1 MFDLETILT
10 AIAPEVLLAAAGLL
24 GVTIGAFLG
33 DRFNSLSFKFG
44 ALVLFAAAALAG
56 YYWEG
61 GRAFDGLVETSSYAN
76 FAKVVSFASGGIA
89 LLMAEGFLRRHET
102 LRYEYSLLII
112 FAALGM
118 GMILSSADFMTLYLG
133 VETLSLSSY
142 VLASFHR
149 DSPRSAEAGLKYF
162 VLGAL
167 ASGLLLYGMSLV
179 YGFSGSTSYEVVA
192 EAETSMG
199 LLFGMV
205 LMITGLAFK
214 VSAAPMHVWTP
225 DVYEGSPSPVVAFFA
240 TAPKMASMVVFAIV
254 MFTAFPQ
261 AMAFDNWQIII
272 ALIAAASMIIGSF
285 GALPQTNLKRLLGY
299 SSIANMGYALV
310 AVAAGVQYG
319 AGSLLIFMTAYVIA
333 SLGLFGGVL
342 SMRREGGM
350 VENINELAG
359 LVRRQ
364 PGLAS
369 ALTLLLISVSG
380 FPLAFGFLGKLAVIE
395 AGIDAGLVPL
405 IIVLI
410 LSSVIAMYY
419 YLRIVKIMWFDEQA
433 EDFEPVDGWVT
444 TTVYVSALVSVA
456 LLIFVAPF
464 SDLAATVAE
473 GLLS

>member
-1 MFDLETILT
+1 MFDLEAILT
-10 AIAPEVLLAAAGLL
+10 TIAPEMLLAAAGLL
-24 GVTIGAFLG
+24 GVTIGAIFG
-33 DRFNSLSFKFG
+33 DRFNGISFKLG
-44 ALVLFAAAALAG
+44 ALVLFAAAVLAG

-61 GRAFDGLVETSSYAN
+61 GRAFDGLVETTSFAN
-76 FAKVVSFASGGIA
+76 FAKIVSFVAGGVA
-89 LLMAEGFLRRHET
+89 LLMAEGFLRRHRT
-102 LRYEYSLLII
+102 MRYEYSLLVI

-118 GMILSSADFMTLYLG
+118 GIILSATNFMTLYLG

-179 YGFSGSTSYEVVA
+179 YGFTGSTSYEVIA
-192 EAETSMG
+192 SSDASMG
-199 LLFGMV
+199 LMFGMV

-254 MFTAFPQ
+254 MYTAFPQ
-261 AMAFDNWQIII
+261 AMAFDNWQMIIGI
-272 ALIAAASMIIGSF
+272 IAAASMLIGAI

-310 AVAAGVQYG
+310 AVAAGVQFG

-350 VENINELAG
+350 VENIDELSG
-359 LVRRQ
+359 LIRRQ
-364 PGLAS
+364 PGLAT
-369 ALTLLLISVSG
+369 ALTILLVSVSG
-380 FPLAFGFLGKLAVIE
+380 FPLAFGFLGKLAVLE
-395 AGIDAGLVPL
+395 AGWNAGLMPL
-405 IIVLI
+405 IIILV

-433 EDFEPVDGWVT
+433 EDFESVDAWVT
-444 TTVYVSALVSVA
+444 LTVYVTALVSVA
-456 LLIFVAPF
+456 LLIFINPL
-464 SDLAATVAE
+464 SELAASAAAS
-473 GLLS
+473 LIS

>member
-33 DRFNSLSFKFG
+33 DRFNGLSFKFG

-76 FAKVVSFASGGIA
+76 FAKVVSFVSGGIA

-102 LRYEYSLLII
+102 LRYEYALLVI

-118 GMILSSADFMTLYLG
+118 GMILSSANFMTLYLG

-149 DSPRSAEAGLKYF
+149 DSPRSSEAGLKYF

-179 YGFSGSTSYEVVA
+179 YGFSGSTSYEIVA
-192 EAETSMG
+192 EAEPTMG

-254 MFTAFPQ
+254 LYTAFPQ
-261 AMAFDNWQIII
+261 AMAFENWQVIVGI
-272 ALIAAASMIIGSF
+272 IAAASMLVGAF

-364 PGLAS
+364 PGLAT
-369 ALTLLLISVSG
+369 ALTLLLVSVSG
-380 FPLAFGFLGKLAVIE
+380 FPLAFGFLGKLAVIQ
-395 AGIDAGLVPL
+395 AGVSSGMWPLV
-405 IIVLI
+405 IILV

-444 TTVYVSALVSVA
+444 MTVYVSALVSVA

-464 SDLAATVAE
+464 SELAETVAA
-473 GLLS
+473 GLIS

>member
-10 AIAPEVLLAAAGLL
+10 AIAPEVLLAGAGLL
-24 GVTIGAFLG
+24 GVMIGAFLG
-33 DRFNSLSFKFG
+33 DRFNGLSFKFG

-56 YYWEG
+56 LYWEG
-61 GRAFDGLVETSSYAN
+61 GRAFDGLVDTSSFAN
-76 FAKVVSFASGGIA
+76 FAKVVSFVSGGIA

-102 LRYEYSLLII
+102 MRYEYSLLVI

-118 GMILSSADFMTLYLG
+118 GMILSSANFMTLYLG

-149 DSPRSAEAGLKYF
+149 DSPRSSEAGLKYF

-179 YGFSGSTSYEVVA
+179 YGFSGSTSYEIVA
-192 EAETSMG
+192 EAEPSMG

-254 MFTAFPQ
+254 LYTAFPQ
-261 AMAFDNWQIII
+261 AIAFENWQMIVGI
-272 ALIAAASMIIGSF
+272 IAAASMIVGAF

-350 VENINELAG
+350 VEDINELAG

-364 PGLAS
+364 PGLAT

-380 FPLAFGFLGKLAVIE
+380 FPLAFGFLGKLAVIQ
-395 AGIDAGLVPL
+395 AGVDSGMWPLV
-405 IIVLI
+405 IILV

-444 TTVYVSALVSVA
+444 TTVYVAALISVA

-464 SDLAATVAE
+464 SELAETVAA
-473 GLLS
+473 GLIS

>member
-10 AIAPEVLLAAAGLL
+10 TIAPEVLLAAAGLL

-44 ALVLFAAAALAG
+44 AIVLFAAAVLAG
-56 YYWEG
+56 YYWDG
-61 GRAFDGLVETSSYAN
+61 GRAFDGLVETSSFAN
-76 FAKVVSFASGGIA
+76 FAKVVSFTCGGVA

-102 LRYEYSLLII
+102 MRYEYSLLVI

-118 GMILSSADFMTLYLG
+118 GVILSSANFMTLYLG

-179 YGFSGSTSYEVVA
+179 YGFSGSTSYEIVA
-192 EAETSMG
+192 EAEPSMG
-199 LLFGMV
+199 FLFGMV

-261 AMAFDNWQIII
+261 AMAFENWQLIVAII
-272 ALIAAASMIIGSF
+272 AGASMIIGAF

-299 SSIANMGYALV
+299 SSVANMGYALV

-350 VENINELAG
+350 VEDINELAG

-364 PGLAS
+364 PGLAT
-369 ALTLLLISVSG
+369 ALTVLLISVSG
-380 FPLAFGFLGKLAVIE
+380 FPLAFGFLGKLAVIQ
-395 AGIDAGLVPL
+395 AGVDSGMWPLV
-405 IIVLI
+405 IILL

-419 YLRIVKIMWFDEQA
+419 YLRIVKIMWFDERA

-444 TTVYVSALVSVA
+444 GTVYLSALASVVLLILVAPLSELAASVA
-456 LLIFVAPF
+456 AGLI
-464 SDLAATVAE
+464 S
-473 GLLS
+473 

>member
-456 LLIFVAPF
+456 LLVFVAPF

>member
-1 MFDLETILT
+1 MFDLESILT
-10 AIAPEVLLAAAGLL
+10 TMAPEVLLAAAGLL

-33 DRFNSLSFKFG
+33 DRFNGLSFKFG
-44 ALVLFAAAALAG
+44 AIVLFVAAGLAA
-56 YYWEG
+56 YYWDG
-61 GRAFDGLVETSSYAN
+61 GRAFEGLVETSSYAN

-102 LRYEYSLLII
+102 LRYEYALLVI

-118 GMILSSADFMTLYLG
+118 GIILSSADFMTLYLG

-167 ASGLLLYGMSLV
+167 ASGILLYGISLV
-179 YGFSGSTSYEVVA
+179 YGFSGSTSYEAVA

-199 LLFGMV
+199 FLFGMV

-240 TAPKMASMVVFAIV
+240 TAPKMASMVVLAII

-261 AMAFDNWQIII
+261 AMAFENWQVIIGI
-272 ALIAAASMIIGSF
+272 IAAASMIIGAF

-350 VENINELAG
+350 VEDINELAG

-380 FPLAFGFLGKLAVIE
+380 FPLAFGFLGKLAVIQ
-395 AGIDAGLVPL
+395 AGMDGGLVPL
-405 IIVLI
+405 IIILI

-444 TTVYVSALVSVA
+444 MTVYVTALVSVA

-464 SDLAATVAE
+464 SELAASVSMS
-473 GLLS
+473 LIP

>member
-10 AIAPEVLLAAAGLL
+10 TIAPEVLLAAAGLL

-33 DRFNSLSFKFG
+33 DRFNGLSFKFG
-44 ALVLFAAAALAG
+44 ALVLFAAAVLAG
-56 YYWEG
+56 YYWDG
-61 GRAFDGLVETSSYAN
+61 GRAFDGLVETSSFAN
-76 FAKVVSFASGGIA
+76 FAKVVSFACGGVA

-102 LRYEYSLLII
+102 LRYEYSLLVI

-118 GMILSSADFMTLYLG
+118 GVILSSANFMTLYLG

-179 YGFSGSTSYEVVA
+179 YGFSGSTSYEIVA
-192 EAETSMG
+192 EAEPSMG
-199 LLFGMV
+199 FLFGMV

-261 AMAFDNWQIII
+261 ALAFENWQMIVAI
-272 ALIAAASMIIGSF
+272 IAAASMIIGAF

-350 VENINELAG
+350 VEDINELAG

-364 PGLAS
+364 PGLAA
-369 ALTLLLISVSG
+369 ALTVLLISVSG
-380 FPLAFGFLGKLAVIE
+380 FPLAFGFLGKLAVIQ
-395 AGIDAGLVPL
+395 AGVDSGMLPLV
-405 IIVLI
+405 IILV

-419 YLRIVKIMWFDEQA
+419 YLRIVKIMWFDERA

-444 TTVYVSALVSVA
+444 GTVYLTALISVA
-456 LLIFVAPF
+456 LLILVAPL
-464 SDLAATVAE
+464 SELAASVAAS
-473 GLLS
+473 LIS

>member
-1 MFDLETILT
+1 MFDLEAIMT

-24 GVTIGAFLG
+24 GVTVGAFIG
-33 DRFNSLSFKFG
+33 DRFNGLSFKFG
-44 ALVLFAAAALAG
+44 AIVLFVAAGLAG
-56 YYWEG
+56 YHWDG

-76 FAKVVSFASGGIA
+76 FAKVVSFVAGGIA

-102 LRYEYSLLII
+102 MRYEYSLLVI

-118 GMILSSADFMTLYLG
+118 GVILSSANFMTLYLG

-167 ASGLLLYGMSLV
+167 ASGLLLYGISLV
-179 YGFSGSTSYEVVA
+179 YGFSGSTSYEIVA
-192 EAETSMG
+192 EADPSMG
-199 LLFGMV
+199 FLFGMV

-240 TAPKMASMVVFAIV
+240 TAPKMASMAVFAII

-261 AMAFDNWQIII
+261 ATAFENWQVIIGI
-272 ALIAAASMIIGSF
+272 IAAASMIIGAF

-310 AVAAGVQYG
+310 AVAAGVQFG

-350 VENINELAG
+350 VEDINELAG

-380 FPLAFGFLGKLAVIE
+380 FPLAFGFLGKLAVLE
-395 AGIDAGLVPL
+395 AGWDAGLLPL
-405 IIVLI
+405 IIILV

-419 YLRIVKIMWFDEQA
+419 YLRIVKIMWFDDQA

-444 TTVYVSALVSVA
+444 MTVYVTALVSIA

-464 SDLAATVAE
+464 SELAASAAAS
-473 GLLS
+473 LIS

>member
-10 AIAPEVLLAAAGLL
+10 TIAPEVLLAAAGLL

-33 DRFNSLSFKFG
+33 DRFNGLSFKFG
-44 ALVLFAAAALAG
+44 ALVLFAAAVLAG
-56 YYWEG
+56 YYWDG
-61 GRAFDGLVETSSYAN
+61 GRAFDGLVETSSFAN
-76 FAKVVSFASGGIA
+76 FAKVVSFACGGVA

-102 LRYEYSLLII
+102 LRYEYSLLVI

-118 GMILSSADFMTLYLG
+118 GVILSSANFMTLYLG

-179 YGFSGSTSYEVVA
+179 YGFSGSTSYEIVA
-192 EAETSMG
+192 DAEPSMG
-199 LLFGMV
+199 FLFGMV

-261 AMAFDNWQIII
+261 ALAFENWQMIVAI
-272 ALIAAASMIIGSF
+272 IAAASMIIGAF

-350 VENINELAG
+350 VEDINELAG

-364 PGLAS
+364 PGLAT
-369 ALTLLLISVSG
+369 ALTVLLISVSG
-380 FPLAFGFLGKLAVIE
+380 FPLAFGFLGKLAVIQ
-395 AGIDAGLVPL
+395 AGVDSGMLPLV
-405 IIVLI
+405 IILV

-419 YLRIVKIMWFDEQA
+419 YLRIVKIMWFDERA

-444 TTVYVSALVSVA
+444 GTVYLTALISVA
-456 LLIFVAPF
+456 LLILVAPL
-464 SDLAATVAE
+464 SELAASVAAS
-473 GLLS
+473 LIS

>member
-10 AIAPEVLLAAAGLL
+10 TIAPEVLLAAAGLL

-33 DRFNSLSFKFG
+33 DRFNALSFKFG
-44 ALVLFAAAALAG
+44 AIVLFAAAVLAG

-61 GRAFDGLVETSSYAN
+61 GRAFDGLVETSSFAN
-76 FAKVVSFASGGIA
+76 FAKVVSFVAGGIA

-102 LRYEYSLLII
+102 LRYEYSLLVI

-118 GMILSSADFMTLYLG
+118 GIILSSANFMTLYLG

-167 ASGLLLYGMSLV
+167 ASGLLLYGISLV

-192 EAETSMG
+192 EAEPSMG
-199 LLFGMV
+199 FLFGMV

-261 AMAFDNWQIII
+261 AMAFDNWQMII
-272 ALIAAASMIIGSF
+272 AIIAAASMIVGAF

-350 VENINELAG
+350 VEDINELAG
-359 LVRRQ
+359 LIRRQ

-380 FPLAFGFLGKLAVIE
+380 FPLAFGFLGKLAVLE
-395 AGIDAGLVPL
+395 AGIDAGLLPL
-405 IIVLI
+405 VIILV

-444 TTVYVSALVSVA
+444 MTVYVAALVSVG

-464 SDLAATVAE
+464 SDLAASVAA
-473 GLLS
+473 GLIS

>member
-10 AIAPEVLLAAAGLL
+10 TIAPEVLLAAAGLL

-33 DRFNSLSFKFG
+33 DRFNALSFKFG
-44 ALVLFAAAALAG
+44 AIALFAAAVLAG

-61 GRAFDGLVETSSYAN
+61 GRAFDGLVETSSFAN
-76 FAKVVSFASGGIA
+76 FAKVVSFVAGGIA

-102 LRYEYSLLII
+102 LRYEYSLLVI

-118 GMILSSADFMTLYLG
+118 GIILSSANFMTLYLG

-167 ASGLLLYGMSLV
+167 ASGLLLYGISLV

-192 EAETSMG
+192 EAEPSMG
-199 LLFGMV
+199 FLFGMV

-261 AMAFDNWQIII
+261 AMAFDNWQMII
-272 ALIAAASMIIGSF
+272 AIIAAASMIVGAF

-350 VENINELAG
+350 VEDINELAG
-359 LVRRQ
+359 LIRRQ

-380 FPLAFGFLGKLAVIE
+380 FPLAFGFLGKLAVLE
-395 AGIDAGLVPL
+395 AGIDAGLLPL
-405 IIVLI
+405 VIILV

-444 TTVYVSALVSVA
+444 MTVYVAALVSVG

-464 SDLAATVAE
+464 SDLAASVAA
-473 GLLS
+473 GLIS

>member
-1 MFDLETILT
+1 MFDFEAILNT
-10 AIAPEVLLAAAGLL
+10 IAPELLLAAAGLL
-24 GVTIGAFLG
+24 GVTIGALIG
-33 DRFNSLSFKFG
+33 DRFNSLSFKVG
-44 ALVLFAAAALAG
+44 ALVLFAAAAFAVL
-56 YYWEG
+56 YWPG
-61 GRAFDGLVETSSYAN
+61 GRAFDGLVETSSFAN
-76 FAKVVSFASGGIA
+76 FAKVVSFICAGIT
-89 LLMAEGFLRRHET
+89 LLMAEGFLRQHDT
-102 LRYEYSLLII
+102 LRYEYSLLVI

-118 GMILSSADFMTLYLG
+118 GIILSSSNFMTLYLG

-192 EAETSMG
+192 EAEASIGFM
-199 LLFGMV
+199 FGMV

-261 AMAFDNWQIII
+261 AMAFENWQVIIGI
-272 ALIAAASMIIGSF
+272 IAAASMLIGAF
-285 GALPQTNLKRLLGY
+285 GALPQANLKRLLGY

-350 VENINELAG
+350 VENIDELAG
-359 LVRRQ
+359 LIRRQ
-364 PGLAS
+364 PGLAT
-369 ALTLLLISVSG
+369 ALTVLLVSVSG
-380 FPLAFGFLGKLAVIE
+380 FPLAFGFLGKLAVLE
-395 AGIDAGLVPL
+395 AGWTAGLMPL
-405 IIVLI
+405 III
-410 LSSVIAMYY
+410 LVISSVIAMYY
-419 YLRIVKIMWFDEQA
+419 YLRIVKIMWFDEQTA
-433 EDFEPVDGWVT
+433 DFEPVDIWVT
-444 TTVYVSALVSVA
+444 GTVYVTALISVA
-456 LLIFVAPF
+456 LLIFVSPF
-464 SDLAATVAE
+464 SELAASVAA
-473 GLLS
+473 GLVS

>member
-24 GVTIGAFLG
+24 GVTVGAFLG
-33 DRFNSLSFKFG
+33 DRFNGLSFKYG

-76 FAKVVSFASGGIA
+76 FAKVVSFVSGGIA

-102 LRYEYSLLII
+102 LRYEYSLLVI

-118 GMILSSADFMTLYLG
+118 GMILSSANFMTLYLG

-149 DSPRSAEAGLKYF
+149 DSPRSSEAGLKYF

-179 YGFSGSTSYEVVA
+179 YGFSGSTSYEIVA
-192 EAETSMG
+192 EAEPSMG

-254 MFTAFPQ
+254 LYTAFPQ
-261 AMAFDNWQIII
+261 AMAFENWQLIVGI
-272 ALIAAASMIIGSF
+272 IAAASMIVGAF

-310 AVAAGVQYG
+310 AVAAGAQYG

-342 SMRREGGM
+342 SMRRDGGM
-350 VENINELAG
+350 VEDIHELAG

-364 PGLAS
+364 PGLAT

-380 FPLAFGFLGKLAVIE
+380 FPLAFGFLGKLAIIQAGVDSGMWPLVVI
-395 AGIDAGLVPL
+395 LV
-405 IIVLI
+405 

-419 YLRIVKIMWFDEQA
+419 YLRIVKIMWFDDQA

-444 TTVYVSALVSVA
+444 MTVYVTALVSVA

-464 SDLAATVAE
+464 SELAETVAA
-473 GLLS
+473 GLIS

>member
-1 MFDLETILT
+1 
-10 AIAPEVLLAAAGLL
+10 
-24 GVTIGAFLG
+24 
-33 DRFNSLSFKFG
+33 
-44 ALVLFAAAALAG
+44 
-56 YYWEG
+56 
-61 GRAFDGLVETSSYAN
+61 
-76 FAKVVSFASGGIA
+76 
-89 LLMAEGFLRRHET
+89 
-102 LRYEYSLLII
+102 
-112 FAALGM
+112 
-118 GMILSSADFMTLYLG
+118 
-133 VETLSLSSY
+133 
-142 VLASFHR
+142 
-149 DSPRSAEAGLKYF
+149 
-162 VLGAL
+162 
-167 ASGLLLYGMSLV
+167 
-179 YGFSGSTSYEVVA
+179 
-192 EAETSMG
+192 
-199 LLFGMV
+199 LFGMV

-254 MFTAFPQ
+254 LYTAFPQ
-261 AMAFDNWQIII
+261 VTAFENWQVIVGI
-272 ALIAAASMIIGSF
+272 IAAASMIVGAF

-350 VENINELAG
+350 VEDINELAG

-369 ALTLLLISVSG
+369 ALTLLLVSVSG
-380 FPLAFGFLGKLAVIE
+380 FPLAFGFLGKLAVIQ
-395 AGIDAGLVPL
+395 AGVSSGMWPLV
-405 IIVLI
+405 IILV

-419 YLRIVKIMWFDEQA
+419 YLRIVKIMWFAEQA

-444 TTVYVSALVSVA
+444 TTVYISALVSVA

-464 SDLAATVAE
+464 SELAETVAA
-473 GLLS
+473 GLIS

>member
-24 GVTIGAFLG
+24 CVAIGAFLG
-33 DRFNSLSFKFG
+33 DRFNGLSFKFG

-56 YYWEG
+56 YHWEG

-76 FAKVVSFASGGIA
+76 FAKVVSFVSGGIA

-118 GMILSSADFMTLYLG
+118 GMILSSANFMTLYLG

-149 DSPRSAEAGLKYF
+149 DSPRSSEAGLKYF

-179 YGFSGSTSYEVVA
+179 YGFSGSTSYEIVA
-192 EAETSMG
+192 EAEPTMG

-254 MFTAFPQ
+254 LYTAFPQ
-261 AMAFDNWQIII
+261 VTAFENWQVIVGI
-272 ALIAAASMIIGSF
+272 IAAASMIVGAF

-350 VENINELAG
+350 VEDINELAG

-369 ALTLLLISVSG
+369 ALTLLLVSVSG
-380 FPLAFGFLGKLAVIE
+380 FPLAFGFLGKLAVIQ
-395 AGIDAGLVPL
+395 AGVSSGMWPLV
-405 IIVLI
+405 IILV

-444 TTVYVSALVSVA
+444 TTVYISALVSLA

-464 SDLAATVAE
+464 SELAETVAA
-473 GLLS
+473 GLIS

>member
-1 MFDLETILT
+1 MFDLESILT
-10 AIAPEVLLAAAGLL
+10 TIAPEVLLAAAGLL
-24 GVTIGAFLG
+24 GVTVGAFIG
-33 DRFNSLSFKFG
+33 DRFNGLSFKFG
-44 ALVLFAAAALAG
+44 ALVLFVAAGLAG
-56 YYWEG
+56 YYWDG

-76 FAKVVSFASGGIA
+76 FAKVVSFTAGGVA

-102 LRYEYSLLII
+102 MRYEYSLLVI

-118 GMILSSADFMTLYLG
+118 GVILSSANFMTLYLG

-167 ASGLLLYGMSLV
+167 ASGLLLYGISLV

-192 EAETSMG
+192 EADPSMG
-199 LLFGMV
+199 FLFGMV

-240 TAPKMASMVVFAIV
+240 TAPKMASMAVFAIV

-261 AMAFDNWQIII
+261 ATAFDNWQVIIGI
-272 ALIAAASMIIGSF
+272 IAAASMIIGAF

-350 VENINELAG
+350 VEDINELAG

-364 PGLAS
+364 PGLAT
-369 ALTLLLISVSG
+369 ALTMLLISVSG
-380 FPLAFGFLGKLAVIE
+380 FPLAFGFLGKLAILE
-395 AGIDAGLVPL
+395 AGWDAGLLPL
-405 IIVLI
+405 IIILV

-433 EDFEPVDGWVT
+433 GDFESVDGWVT
-444 TTVYVSALVSVA
+444 MTVYITALVSIA

-464 SDLAATVAE
+464 SELAASAAAS
-473 GLLS
+473 LIS